1 MLTQILG
8 SQLTRNVPARSLP
21 ARGLPARGRPS
32 RGRPSRGRPSRAR
45 PAQLDLMGEGSG
57 DGQREPLR
65 PRSGN
70 VLQRS

>member
-21 ARGLPARGRPS
+21 ARGLPA